1 MVPEAVCQTRVD
13 VSVLSPPS
21 RGEVAQLLRIVCAG
35 TSKIGK
41 RYLQVRFN
49 LLVEG
54 RVESDVTRYKEF
66 EFKEVMLA
74 FVSHLG
80 VVKVVQKTLVHIVLS
95 YGGGTASCG

>member
-1 MVPEAVCQTRVD
+1 MVPETVGQTRVN
-13 VSVLSPPS
+13 VSVLGPPS
-21 RGEVAQLLRIVCAG
+21 RREVAQLLRIVCAG
-35 TSKIGK
+35 TSKTGK

-80 VVKVVQKTLVHIVLS
+80 VVKVMQKTLVDIVLS
-95 YGGGTASCG
+95 YDGGTASCG